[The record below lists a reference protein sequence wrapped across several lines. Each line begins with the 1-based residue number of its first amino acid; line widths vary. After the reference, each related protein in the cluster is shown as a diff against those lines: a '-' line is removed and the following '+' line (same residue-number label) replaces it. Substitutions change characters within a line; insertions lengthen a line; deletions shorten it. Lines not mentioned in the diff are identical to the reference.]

1 MIEKITKVSDIIV
14 RKNVMSFHTC
24 KDAYTGNT
32 REMEGTMSNISEI
45 TTAAGAYETGKS
57 TGTKDTQKT
66 TQTGNYG
73 KTLGKVQLSEEGA
86 KYYEELKKKYSGMD
100 FVLVSKD
107 MKEYAKQNASSFGN
121 ANRMVVLIDEEKIER
136 MATDADYRAKY
147 EGLISRA
154 QSQMPQL
161 QNVMATKSGVKTI
174 GMQVNDNGTASFFAV
189 MQKSSKD
196 MADKL
201 QEKRAEKKKAEKA
214 ELKKEQKEKIKENLQ
229 KKIADKGD
237 IPEDEEDYVIL
248 MADSVEE
255 LIKKIDDY
263 NFSLRAD
270 SVQTPAEKMVGQS
283 IDYKG

>member
-1 MIEKITKVSDIIV
+1 
-14 RKNVMSFHTC
+14 
-24 KDAYTGNT
+24 
-32 REMEGTMSNISEI
+32 
-45 TTAAGAYETGKS
+45 
-57 TGTKDTQKT
+57 
-66 TQTGNYG
+66 
-73 KTLGKVQLSEEGA
+73 
-86 KYYEELKKKYSGMD
+86 
-100 FVLVSKD
+100 
-107 MKEYAKQNASSFGN
+107 
-121 ANRMVVLIDEEKIER
+121 
-136 MATDADYRAKY
+136 
-147 EGLISRA
+147 
-154 QSQMPQL
+154 
-161 QNVMATKSGVKTI
+161 
-174 GMQVNDNGTASFFAV
+174 

-196 MADKL
+196 MADRL

>member
-1 MIEKITKVSDIIV
+1 LKKYLKVSDIIE
-14 RKNVMSFHTC
+14 RKNVVFFHDC
-24 KDAYTGNT
+24 KDADSGET

-45 TTAAGAYETGKS
+45 TSAAGAYETAKKAGV
-57 TGTKDTQKT
+57 KDTQTTKT
-66 TQTGNYG
+66 TGNYG

-121 ANRMVVLIDEEKIER
+121 ANKMVVLIDEEKIER

-161 QNVMATKSGVKTI
+161 KNVMANKSGVKTI

-196 MADKL
+196 MSDKL
-201 QEKRAEKKKAEKA
+201 QAKRAEKKKAEKA
-214 ELKKEQKEKIKENLQ
+214 EEKKEQKEKIKEDLQ
-229 KKIADKGD
+229 KKIAEKGEV
-237 IPEDEEDYVIL
+237 PEDEEDYVIL
-248 MADSVEE
+248 QADSIED
-255 LIKKIDDY
+255 LIRKIDDY
-263 NFSLRAD
+263 NFSMRAD

-283 IDYKG
+283 IDFKG

>member
-1 MIEKITKVSDIIV
+1 
-14 RKNVMSFHTC
+14 
-24 KDAYTGNT
+24 
-32 REMEGTMSNISEI
+32 MEGTMSNISEI
-45 TTAAGAYETGKS
+45 TSAAGAYETSKS
-57 TGTKDTQKT
+57 AAAKDTQT
-66 TQTGNYG
+66 TRTTGNYG

-136 MATDADYRAKY
+136 MATDPEYRAKY
-147 EGLISRA
+147 EGLISKA

-161 QNVMATKSGVKTI
+161 KSIMGEKSGVKTI

-201 QEKRAEKKKAEKA
+201 QAKRAEKKKAEKA
-214 ELKKEQKEKIKENLQ
+214 KEKKAQKEEAQEKLRSKSG
-229 KKIADKGD
+229 KTD
-237 IPEDEEDYVIL
+237 DEEDYEII
-248 MADSVEE
+248 MADSIED
-255 LIKKIDDY
+255 LIRKIDDY
-263 NFSLRAD
+263 NFNQRAN

-283 IDYKG
+283 IDFKG